1 MIINLV
7 ITNLLLLYISNL
19 NIKRILFSAYSE
31 ITLKVK
37 QKGSIAIYSDFNE
50 ESCLLM
56 YDNQAPAP
64 KEIYINGVN
73 QSSINYKYNFNET
86 DNEVKLVFYENI
98 DNTICMFYGCSNI
111 TEINF
116 SNFNTEEVVSMAF
129 MFYKCS
135 SLKSLDLSHFST
147 AKVENM
153 YGMFFGCSGLSQIIF
168 DNFETSQVTDMGSMF
183 LNCSSLVS
191 LNLSTFD
198 TNKVTMMNSIF
209 QYCGALEYINLEH
222 AEINNNLNYENI
234 FNDTSLNLII
244 CSNNEKWNEIFN
256 GFYLYDINC
265 NNKYNETQKNIIKC
279 FKRFLNNGNN
289 NKHKCENCGKH
300 YYQINEDFDNN
311 ETYINCYENVESYYL
326 DKEESDPLFKPCYS
340 SCQKCD
346 SGGNETFHNC
356 LECKSDYNFE
366 LKVSNYINCYNLCSH
381 YYYVD
386 ETTNKSYCTPNLSCP
401 KKYPKLIQNRSRC
414 IDNCEKDP
422 IFKYEYQGICHDKLY
437 NDIIKNSSYID
448 ITETDN
454 GKSFSEIYNIDLI
467 LNETIMNNISQFDRV
482 KEYLL
487 TNFNEKENK
496 LEIPLGNILISLKT
510 LDKEKNNIFIN
521 KTSIDLVLCETLIK
535 SLNNISNDNTL
546 FILKIEVREE
556 GMKIPKIEYEL
567 YNLMLNNNTLTKL
580 NLSPC
585 KNMKI
590 DISIPVPIKDT
601 IDKYNTSSDYYS
613 NICSKAISEYG
624 TDISLNDRKNKFV
637 NDNLTLCEEDCDL
650 VDYNFTTEKAKCSCL
665 VKINLPFIGDIK
677 FDKDKLKKRFIEIEN
692 IANLKFMKC
701 IKNVSLNYNYGFY
714 IYIFIIVLYIVC
726 LFLFYFKFFS
736 LLKET
741 MLAIVNSKKSLSLN
755 SKDKDKESQIN
766 IKHERSKK
774 F

>member
-1 MIINLV
+1 M
-7 ITNLLLLYISNL
+7 
-19 NIKRILFSAYSE
+19 
-31 ITLKVK
+31 
-37 QKGSIAIYSDFNE
+37 
-50 ESCLLM
+50 
-56 YDNQAPAP
+56 
-64 KEIYINGVN
+64 
-73 QSSINYKYNFNET
+73 
-86 DNEVKLVFYENI
+86 
-98 DNTICMFYGCSNI
+98 
-111 TEINF
+111 
-116 SNFNTEEVVSMAF
+116 
-129 MFYKCS
+129 
-135 SLKSLDLSHFST
+135 
-147 AKVENM
+147 
-153 YGMFFGCSGLSQIIF
+153 
-168 DNFETSQVTDMGSMF
+168 
-183 LNCSSLVS
+183 
-191 LNLSTFD
+191 
-198 TNKVTMMNSIF
+198 
-209 QYCGALEYINLEH
+209 
-222 AEINNNLNYENI
+222 
-234 FNDTSLNLII
+234 
-244 CSNNEKWNEIFN
+244 
-256 GFYLYDINC
+256 
-265 NNKYNETQKNIIKC
+265 
-279 FKRFLNNGNN
+279 
-289 NKHKCENCGKH
+289 
-300 YYQINEDFDNN
+300 
-311 ETYINCYENVESYYL
+311 

-356 LECKSDYNFE
+356 LECKNDYNFE

-437 NDIIKNSSYID
+437 NDIINNSSYID
-448 ITETDN
+448 ITETN
-454 GKSFSEIYNIDLI
+454 NRKSFSEIYNIDLI

-556 GMKIPKIEYEL
+556 GMKIPKVEYEL
-567 YNLMLNNNTLTKL
+567 YNLLFNNNTLMKL

-590 DISIPVPIKDT
+590 YISIPVPIKDT
-601 IDKYNTSSDYYS
+601 IDKYNTSSGYYS
-613 NICSKAISEYG
+613 NICSKATSEYG
-624 TDISLNDRKNKFV
+624 TDITLTDRKNKFL
-637 NDNLTLCEEDCDL
+637 NENTTLCEEDCDL
-650 VDYNFTTEKAKCSCL
+650 VDYNYTRKKAKCSCL

-766 IKHERSKK
+766 IKHERSKNKSGTDIKTNKNKIVTKRKRKRKKKIDSPNTNFKNKSKSDKTLIETVNQLKGVSEIKNNNDNNELKNEINNKTEEIMELNNSEMNSLPYEKALELDKRTFIQYYISLLRINHLMIFSFYFYNKDYNSQIIKMFLFFFFFAIHFMVNALFFNDETMHKILMDEGSYDFIYQIPKIIYSNIISAVVIFLIK
-774 F
+774 FLSLSEKNILVIKQEKDQFILDKILLRTTKVLTIKFALFFVITFLLLFFFMYYITCFCGIYVNTQIHLIKDSILSFILSLINPFWKYLIPGLFRIPALRTNKKDKKCIYRFSQILELI